1 MRCIRVH
8 QPREVRA
15 IWGHI
20 YFLALI
26 HDHDGQWWMRAH
38 HADVKDISRALW
50 LCCHSALLAQ
60 EITQCRALL
69 CWHSVLV
76 RHKANPLSYCLMPAR
91 HCSPVSQH
99 TDTTACRENGRQTTL
114 TFDCS
119 ATSRRRCCIVIEP
132 CFALWPHFELV
143 SPSLSQWWLLFFG
156 GVFFFCGCFF
166 FNCISEVQYYPLVI
180 SQ

>member
-8 QPREVRA
+8 QLREVCV
-15 IWGHI
+15 IWGHL

-143 SPSLSQWWLLFFG
+143 SPSLSVVTVFFW
-156 GVFFFCGCFF
+156 GVFFCCWFF
-166 FNCISEVQYYPLVI
+166 FNCISEVQYYPLVV